1 MHVKYIINNVHHI
14 TSHGVECSVKWQKG
28 WGSAMNIQKIFETL
42 KLDQKNPALEII
54 CGELEMQGYTVLV
67 NGTPA
72 TPEKLVDCTFH
83 VPDQARCP

>member
-1 MHVKYIINNVHHI
+1 M
-14 TSHGVECSVKWQKG
+14 
-28 WGSAMNIQKIFETL
+28 
-42 KLDQKNPALEII
+42 KLDEKNMVFEII
-54 CGELEMQGYTVLV
+54 CGELQTQVYTVLV

>member
-1 MHVKYIINNVHHI
+1 M
-14 TSHGVECSVKWQKG
+14 
-28 WGSAMNIQKIFETL
+28 

>member
-1 MHVKYIINNVHHI
+1 
-14 TSHGVECSVKWQKG
+14 
-28 WGSAMNIQKIFETL
+28 
-42 KLDQKNPALEII
+42 LDQKNPALEII